1 MKKEAPRSV
10 KGPPPSQRQG
20 IKACTGS
27 EDIADD
33 LNGID
38 AGNDNEHPHDE
49 PDRFQNPILPCTMRS
64 EGISTEEERKKLHV
78 ERQPEVKN
86 ICTAL
91 ERKLM
96 QIARCKQHAGIGNET
111 DQKSNHSDASR
122 QSPNSEGSSKAD
134 KNDKNLNKRVRA
146 QFQAR

>member
-96 QIARCKQHAGIGNET
+96 QIARCQQHAGIGNET
-111 DQKSNHSDASR
+111 DQKSNPSAASR
-122 QSPNSEGSSKAD
+122 QSPHRSEETTSELKSKIRREYA
-134 KNDKNLNKRVRA
+134 
-146 QFQAR
+146 